1 MLQGLPHCGQRAV
14 LPYLYYTVSLRIRT
28 KVENNVVPLLAG
40 VKGLKLPLAL
50 QRFPIALVYATV
62 SCIERAHTQPYELSA
77 SVGLALGKKKSQP
90 EGWLFSLWCGLTNLC
105 SATGGLLG
113 GLDFV
118 ACLGANAYRI
128 GENSVLALVAK
139 TLRHSRH
146 YLKRLGVCLGVL
158 YADISEAL
166 CLNLQVSESD

>member
-62 SCIERAHTQPYELSA
+62 SRTERAHTQLTKTVCL
-77 SVGLALGKKKSQP
+77 VGLALGKEKGRVPKHSP
-90 EGWLFSLWCGLTNLC
+90 VLLGGI
-105 SATGGLLG
+105 GGLL
-113 GLDFV
+113 L
-118 ACLGANAYRI
+118 Y
-128 GENSVLALVAK
+128 LVA
-139 TLRHSRH
+139 
-146 YLKRLGVCLGVL
+146 LGVRYLV
-158 YADISEAL
+158 A
-166 CLNLQVSESD
+166 